1 MACVCWPLVGQF
13 TLASLPGVYFGATVF
28 VWMNEAML
36 GMLLGLTL
44 IIAVPIRR
52 LLKKLNFAM
61 A

>member
-1 MACVCWPLVGQF
+1 
-13 TLASLPGVYFGATVF
+13 VYFGATVF